1 MRIFIFEL
9 KKLWNWRIL
18 LVIAAFGVITW
29 FAFLADI
36 LDSYESLKTHG
47 IYGAYQTEM
56 FKLYG
61 ETLEPHEWNDFNIQK
76 KYADIYTAG
85 DTIIAAEPLFAKY
98 DIATFSEFI
107 AWYESE
113 SYWVFVDG
121 SILVNGVLTPE
132 NQDRMDM
139 QDALYGVYEG
149 VTLDE
154 WYSSPLV
161 MLGCLRTLE
170 DRYTNQ
176 QEHLDIYTLNDL
188 RPAVVRA
195 AERLSATGN
204 NSLINGYLM
213 QEFSLHAAVT
223 GVFALVSIMILIIPL
238 LIIDRSRKINLL
250 QYSSAVGRKIFRV
263 QFSAAIISAIV
274 LSGILTVVSFAV
286 FLSRTAEYWNTSIMS
301 LGGNG
306 MWMYDVTF
314 GQYVIFLGG
323 MIISA
328 CVGTACFAFILAR
341 FSANIVTVMIK
352 SVPVGAA
359 LAAILALSVNMA
371 FSYNNIVFNQVFV
384 GRVDMSE
391 VVICGAMGV
400 IGVIAGG
407 LVVRWERWVDLG

>member
-1 MRIFIFEL
+1 VRIFMFEL

-29 FAFLADI
+29 FAFLADV

-61 ETLEPHEWNDFNIQK
+61 ETLEPDEWDDFNIQK
-76 KYADIYTAG
+76 KYADIYAAG
-85 DTIIAAEPLFAKY
+85 DAIIAAEPLFAEY
-98 DIATFSEFI
+98 GIETFSEFI
-107 AWYESE
+107 ELYESE
-113 SYWVFVDG
+113 SYLVLVDG
-121 SILVNGVLTPE
+121 SPLVNGELTPE

-139 QDALYGVYEG
+139 QNMLHGAHEG

-161 MLGCLRTLE
+161 MLGCLRTVE
-170 DRYTNQ
+170 GRYTNQ
-176 QEHLDIYTLNDL
+176 QEYLDIYSLYDM

-195 AERLSATGN
+195 AERLSITGN
-204 NSLINGYLM
+204 NSLINGHLM

-223 GVFALVSIMILIIPL
+223 GVFALVAVMILIIPL
-238 LIIDRSRKINLL
+238 IIIDRSRMINLL
-250 QYSSAVGRKIFRV
+250 QYSSAVGRKVFRV
-263 QFSAAIISAIV
+263 QFSAAVISAIV

-286 FLSRTAEYWNTSIMS
+286 FISRAAEYWNVSIMS
-301 LGGNG
+301 LGGG
-306 MWMYDVTF
+306 VMWMYDVTF

-323 MIISA
+323 MIISV
-328 CVGTACFAFILAR
+328 CIGTACFAFVLAR

-359 LAAILALSVNMA
+359 LAAILALSANRA
-371 FSYNNIVFNQVFV
+371 FSHYNIVFNQVFV
-384 GRVDMSE
+384 GRFDMPE
-391 VVICGAMGV
+391 VVMCGAIGALGV
-400 IGVIAGG
+400 LAAT
-407 LVVRWERWVDLG
+407 LVVKREKRIDVL